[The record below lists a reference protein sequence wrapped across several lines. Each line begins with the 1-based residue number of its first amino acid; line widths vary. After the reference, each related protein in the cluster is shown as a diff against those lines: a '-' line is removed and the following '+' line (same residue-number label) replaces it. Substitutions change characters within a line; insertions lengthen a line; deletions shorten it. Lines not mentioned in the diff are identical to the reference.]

1 VYINGEYWGVY
12 FLEEKRNESFI
23 AQHEGV
29 EDPKAINVL
38 SGSGLNYVL
47 NGTNEGYKELYQ
59 FITTHDM
66 SVKENYEYLAE
77 RLDTDSYMDLMVNQV
92 YVANSDYYNLQFY
105 QVPGGK
111 WKQIFYDMCWA
122 FREPDHNTLA
132 ARMKPETGGSSMF
145 NALLAYEPWEKA
157 FAERFA
163 WTMENLYTTDRF
175 VSVIDEVAA
184 SVAAEMPAERAK
196 FTDYKRDWD
205 KEVESMRTFAKERP
219 YHVLSQ
225 IKSVLGVSGSTL
237 RGYFSFTDEQMKTG
251 FNLSDEQM
259 QNLFG

>member
-1 VYINGEYWGVY
+1 
-12 FLEEKRNESFI
+12 
-23 AQHEGV
+23 
-29 EDPKAINVL
+29 
-38 SGSGLNYVL
+38 
-47 NGTNEGYKELYQ
+47 
-59 FITTHDM
+59 
-66 SVKENYEYLAE
+66 
-77 RLDTDSYMDLMVNQV
+77 
-92 YVANSDYYNLQFY
+92 
-105 QVPGGK
+105 
-111 WKQIFYDMCWA
+111 
-122 FREPDHNTLA
+122 
-132 ARMKPETGGSSMF
+132 MF
-145 NALLAYEPWEKA
+145 NALLAYEPWKKA

-163 WTMENLYTTDRF
+163 WMMENLYTTDRF